1 MDIIN
6 SINDL
11 IQFIIPGCLFLS
23 VRNFIS
29 GAKREEHEQFLIIKC
44 VSWSFVIPFIANL
57 IKIDKLILKL
67 KFLNITQCNQDFIV
81 SIIAAILFG
90 VILGYLMNVNWVQKA
105 ISLVFRRTTEENE
118 FVWLWKD
125 YLKERR
131 CLDWFRK
138 WFKKE
143 KPRRCVRF
151 SMKDDEEIYY
161 IGKIEKVFS
170 AYSDPSILFT
180 YYDVYKKD
188 GSKVENEQHGKDK
201 NYKMII
207 RYADIKKIDLIP
219 VPKEKDKG
227 K

>member
-6 SINDL
+6 DIRDL
-11 IQFIIPGCLFLS
+11 VQFIIPGCLFLS

-44 VSWSFVIPFIANL
+44 VSWSVVVPFIANL
-57 IKIDKLILKL
+57 IKIDKLISNLGC
-67 KFLNITQCNQDFIV
+67 LNISEQNEEFVV

-90 VILGYLMNVNWVQKA
+90 VIFGYFGNMKWVQKA
-105 ISLVFRRTTEENE
+105 ISWVFRRNTEENE

-131 CLDWFRK
+131 CLKWFRK
-138 WFKKE
+138 E
-143 KPRRCVRF
+143 KPGRCVKF
-151 SMKDDEEIYY
+151 SMKDDEDIYY

-180 YYDVYKKD
+180 YYDVYNKD
-188 GSKVENEQHGKDK
+188 GSPVKNEQHGKDE